1 MSYSNPLHPAS
12 VPSSSQVYSLSAPA
26 KFALPNRRRVP
37 QRAFA
42 PKHGP
47 SQNPQ
52 PTIYYDYPGFQHQ
65 GVPMQAFGA
74 SEPAIAGA
82 KDAVFTKPG
91 VTRITF
97 HILASSHF
105 LWPGY
110 PQVEWYRSVEVTTR
124 TGPLTRAQLGY
135 VVVGNYMR
143 FIEKTQYESINA
155 AERHWKV
162 GADGIRLE
170 NLVILSVWNT
180 YENSWQAEIAV
191 DL

>member
-47 SQNPQ
+47 PQNPQ

-65 GVPMQAFGA
+65 GVPMKAFGA
-74 SEPAIAGA
+74 TEPAIVGA
-82 KDAVFTKPG
+82 KDAVFTKLG

-97 HILASSHF
+97 HIL
-105 LWPGY
+105 WPGY
-110 PQVEWYRSVEVTTR
+110 PHVEWYRSVEVNTK
-124 TGPLTRAQLGY
+124 TGPMTRAQLGY
-135 VVVGNYMR
+135 VVAGNFMR
-143 FIEKTQYESINA
+143 FI
-155 AERHWKV
+155 ERHWKV

>member
-1 MSYSNPLHPAS
+1 
-12 VPSSSQVYSLSAPA
+12 
-26 KFALPNRRRVP
+26 
-37 QRAFA
+37 
-42 PKHGP
+42 
-47 SQNPQ
+47 
-52 PTIYYDYPGFQHQ
+52 
-65 GVPMQAFGA
+65 MQAFGA
-74 SEPAIAGA
+74 SAPAIAGA

-97 HILASSHF
+97 HIL
-105 LWPGY
+105 WPGY
-110 PQVEWYRSVEVTTR
+110 PQVEWYRSVEVTTK

-155 AERHWKV
+155 AERHRKV